1 MKKPVVIDIIKTMLK
16 TRIKKYTYE
25 DYRNLPEGAPYQLI
39 NGELIM
45 TPAPTTYHQRISK
58 RLELELLKLE
68 EKGLGEVLYAP
79 IDVYFSETETY
90 QPDLVFIVKERLD
103 IIEEQRI
110 KGAPDLVMEILS
122 PATAYYD
129 LKIKLHVYEQ
139 SGVREY
145 WLVDPIEKSIEV
157 YKNKDGSFILSDK
170 AFLEERA
177 EKSSVC
183 SGLFDSLKVSLENIF
198 R

>member
-1 MKKPVVIDIIKTMLK
+1 
-16 TRIKKYTYE
+16 
-25 DYRNLPEGAPYQLI
+25 
-39 NGELIM
+39 M
-45 TPAPTTYHQRISK
+45 TPALTTYHQRISK
-58 RLELELLKLE
+58 RLEWELLKLE
-68 EKGLGEVLYAP
+68 EKGLDEVLDAP

-90 QPDLVFIVKERLD
+90 QPDLVFIVKERLH

-110 KGAPDLVMEILS
+110 RGAPDLIMEILS

-129 LKIKLHVYEQ
+129 LKTKLHVYEK

-157 YKNKDGSFILSDK
+157 YENKDGSFILSDK
-170 AFLEERA
+170 AFLEKSA
-177 EKSSVC
+177 EKGSVC
-183 SGLFDSLKVSLENIF
+183 SGLFDSLKASLENIF